1 MATIRDVARLAG
13 VSQATVSRILNK
25 DETIS
30 VTPEVRLRIFQAA
43 SQLNYVPPRQST
55 KTIRYR
61 LITSGD
67 WRKSFPIF
75 WTENTMPALAISAGF
90 MKIPRNTEGLAAKDF
105 RA

>member
-43 SQLNYVPPRQST
+43 SQLNYICRPDKEGRQMQ
-55 KTIRYR
+55 
-61 LITSGD
+61 
-67 WRKSFPIF
+67 RKS
-75 WTENTMPALAISAGF
+75 W
-90 MKIPRNTEGLAAKDF
+90 
-105 RA
+105 

>member
-43 SQLNYVPPRQST
+43 SQLNYVPPRQRRAANA
-55 KTIRYR
+55 K
-61 LITSGD
+61 
-67 WRKSFPIF
+67 K
-75 WTENTMPALAISAGF
+75 
-90 MKIPRNTEGLAAKDF
+90 KLAASDVYK
-105 RA
+105 RQEKLRKRSGTG